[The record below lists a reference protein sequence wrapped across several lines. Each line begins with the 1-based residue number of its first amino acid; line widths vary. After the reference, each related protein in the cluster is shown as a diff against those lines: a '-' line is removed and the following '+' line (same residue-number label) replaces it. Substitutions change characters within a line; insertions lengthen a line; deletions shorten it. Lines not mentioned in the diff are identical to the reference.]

1 MGLFRKAKKAVKA
14 PEGFAI
20 GLDPAKPGADRTVTP
35 RQRRAR
41 IVVYFA
47 KDGWRWRLTAANGK
61 IIADSG
67 ESYIRRYDAKIAA
80 NCLGDIARGAKLE
93 VADK

>member
-1 MGLFRKAKKAVKA
+1 MGLFSKAKKAVKA
-14 PEGFAI
+14 PEGFAV
-20 GLDPAKPGADRTVTP
+20 GLDRAEPGADRTVVR

-41 IVVYFA
+41 MVVYFA

-67 ESYIRRYDAKIAA
+67 EAYIRRYDAKIAA
-80 NCLGDIARGAKLE
+80 NCLGDIATGARLE

>member
-1 MGLFRKAKKAVKA
+1 M
-14 PEGFAI
+14 
-20 GLDPAKPGADRTVTP
+20 
-35 RQRRAR
+35 
-41 IVVYFA
+41 VVYFA

-67 ESYIRRYDAKIAA
+67 EAYIRRYDAKIAA
-80 NCLGDIARGAKLE
+80 NCLGDIATGARLE

>member
-1 MGLFRKAKKAVKA
+1 MGLFSKKNKSET
-14 PEGFAI
+14 PGDFAI
-20 GLDPAKPGADRTVTP
+20 GLDPAKPGADKTVVR

-47 KDGWRWRLTAANGK
+47 EDGWRWRLTAANGK
-61 IIADSG
+61 IVADSG

-80 NCLGDIARGAKLE
+80 TCLGDIASGARLE
-93 VADK
+93 VADR